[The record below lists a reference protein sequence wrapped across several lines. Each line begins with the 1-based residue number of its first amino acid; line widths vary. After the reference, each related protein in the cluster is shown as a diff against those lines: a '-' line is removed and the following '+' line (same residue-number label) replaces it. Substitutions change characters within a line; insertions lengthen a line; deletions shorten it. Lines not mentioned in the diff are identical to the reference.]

1 MRAFNRLARW
11 LDIRPEETRQL
22 NLLVLGAF
30 FIIAFMILA
39 RALRE
44 GLYLESFDVETLPYI
59 TIAVAVLSVP
69 VVGGFARLL
78 SRQSPRR
85 VLVGT
90 IVIQAVGLLILWPF
104 ATTNDA
110 AVVAFY
116 IWTALGTLLLTSGFW
131 VLTSEYFPV
140 RGAKRLF
147 GLIGA
152 GGTAGALVMGNSLV
166 WLTRAFELV
175 WLIPLLIAL
184 LLLFFVAQACLPRL
198 DEQLVQ
204 SGEGS
209 SSIAES
215 LALAWRSPHLR
226 TIALIVAGTNIAST
240 LLDYQFKDLVQSQL
254 ATGEQLTSFFGAF
267 YGWTGG
273 IALLIQLLVVARLI
287 RSAGLAVSLAVL
299 PLALLFGSVGLL
311 IVPSLV
317 LVTLVRGADAS
328 IRKSLYRSALE
339 VLYVPVPAL
348 TRRKTKTFI
357 DSVVDA
363 TAEGMAA
370 GLIFFW
376 VTLSDFSPRYLSV
389 YVIALAIFLIYIS
402 RRMGRQ
408 YLQTVTEQLQEGG
421 EEAARISG
429 GADLAGRDLMSGTF
443 TRIDIQ
449 SLLEDAGMQ
458 TAPASPEEAAPEP
471 TPLDPADTLNRL
483 RSSDLGTVARVLHQ
497 ITEWDDTHVPAL
509 IRLLARDALYDLAA
523 AILVSIGDDAV
534 PPLAAQLRDEN
545 VEFVIRRRLPKVL
558 AKVGGA
564 EADDALLDALSA
576 SRFEVRY
583 RAAIALV
590 RRRARGLPEAESEVE
605 TRIWAA
611 IRSEA
616 SRDRPVWELQRLL
629 DSFDRPE
636 DQLLSEKT
644 GVRGSLS
651 LEHTFRLLTL
661 VLEPEPVHA
670 AFHGFQVD
678 DEKMRSFAL
687 EYLEQVLPA
696 DIRDKLW
703 PFIGDISEYQREKA
717 LRPLDQV
724 VSDLMTTGATL
735 FADEDAKAALKKLLE
750 DRED

>member
-1 MRAFNRLARW
+1 M
-11 LDIRPEETRQL
+11 
-22 NLLVLGAF
+22 
-30 FIIAFMILA
+30 
-39 RALRE
+39 
-44 GLYLESFDVETLPYI
+44 
-59 TIAVAVLSVP
+59 
-69 VVGGFARLL
+69 
-78 SRQSPRR
+78 
-85 VLVGT
+85 
-90 IVIQAVGLLILWPF
+90 
-104 ATTNDA
+104 
-110 AVVAFY
+110 
-116 IWTALGTLLLTSGFW
+116 
-131 VLTSEYFPV
+131 
-140 RGAKRLF
+140 
-147 GLIGA
+147 
-152 GGTAGALVMGNSLV
+152 
-166 WLTRAFELV
+166 
-175 WLIPLLIAL
+175 
-184 LLLFFVAQACLPRL
+184 
-198 DEQLVQ
+198 
-204 SGEGS
+204 
-209 SSIAES
+209 
-215 LALAWRSPHLR
+215 
-226 TIALIVAGTNIAST
+226 
-240 LLDYQFKDLVQSQL
+240 
-254 ATGEQLTSFFGAF
+254 
-267 YGWTGG
+267 
-273 IALLIQLLVVARLI
+273 
-287 RSAGLAVSLAVL
+287 
-299 PLALLFGSVGLL
+299 
-311 IVPSLV
+311 
-317 LVTLVRGADAS
+317 TLVRGADAS

-389 YVIALAIFLIYIS
+389 YVIALAIFLIYLS

-458 TAPASPEEAAPEP
+458 TAPASPKEAAPEP
-471 TPLDPADTLNRL
+471 APLDPADTLNRL

-590 RRRARGLPEAESEVE
+590 RRRARGLSEAESEVE

-661 VLEPEPVHA
+661 VLDPEPVHA

-735 FADEDAKAALKKLLE
+735 FADEDAKAALRKLLE
-750 DRED
+750 DKED